1 MQQDQMCDELL
12 KNQRGLL
19 DKLDHLM
26 VKRPDDILFGL
37 GRCPV
42 NCPPT
47 YILYLLAGAAG
58 CHPPVDEKLLRVL

>member
-1 MQQDQMCDELL
+1 MHQDLMCDELL

-37 GRCPV
+37 G
-42 NCPPT
+42 
-47 YILYLLAGAAG
+47 
-58 CHPPVDEKLLRVL
+58 